1 MIGQIVAPFGV
12 RGELKVHIE
21 SDDPERFAL
30 LKKVFLGDAL
40 VRYNVISS
48 RLHQGA
54 ALLRLEGVTDRN
66 AAEALRGTYVYVE
79 MEDALPLEEGEYYH
93 HQILGLAVRTE
104 GGEDLGRVTDILVTG
119 ANDVFVVQGPR
130 GEVLL
135 PSIADVILE
144 VNLEAGAITVRIPE
158 GLL

>member
-1 MIGQIVAPFGV
+1 M
-12 RGELKVHIE
+12 
-21 SDDPERFAL
+21 
-30 LKKVFLGDAL
+30 
-40 VRYNVISS
+40 
-48 RLHQGA
+48 
-54 ALLRLEGVTDRN
+54 
-66 AAEALRGTYVYVE
+66 
-79 MEDALPLEEGEYYH
+79 
-93 HQILGLAVRTE
+93 RTE